1 MFKPAR
7 SFSPTVVEMLRG
19 THQESRMPRVRVT
32 HSSADT
38 LKQHDFRGLSS
49 ASILDYGKII
59 KLALAPL
66 PWHSEIRGSD
76 VCLVWRLER
85 GFEWALRCK

>member
-1 MFKPAR
+1 MYA
-7 SFSPTVVEMLRG
+7 VIW
-19 THQESRMPRVRVT
+19 VT
-32 HSSADT
+32 HSYA
-38 LKQHDFRGLSS
+38 LALRQCDFRGLSA

-76 VCLVWRLER
+76 VCLVW
-85 GFEWALRCK
+85 